1 MSAWREEGSES
12 WERGGGSREG
22 CKGSQ
27 IGGRERGI
35 VVTRKGRGKQEEREH
50 GSWSLRFSKND
61 NRNLERGLQT
71 WVLLVKLRKQKM
83 KEGNQLGG

>member
-22 CKGSQ
+22 CKVSQ

-35 VVTRKGRGKQEEREH
+35 VVTRKGRGKQGERENM
-50 GSWSLRFSKND
+50 GA
-61 NRNLERGLQT
+61 G
-71 WVLLVKLRKQKM
+71 V
-83 KEGNQLGG
+83 